1 MVANGYPPF
10 HSFHY
15 RAEGHAFSGH
25 LERPAKHLIE
35 AQASTCLPLTG
46 GQGRAHVE
54 GFAINQ
60 LVSFRKGYSHVSGS
74 KSTDGTHTSHS
85 TSVVEGL
92 NVLDV
97 VTADRVV
104 ARLTSEHAP
113 KEKEGH
119 IIALGSKFENF
130 RIAGCPVEV
139 EFDHELFLNHKTF
152 DTLSK
157 KLASPKKPGKRSDES
172 GGVILCT
179 FVKTLK
185 VDCPGVEVNGHVI
198 TVPHFGKIYVGE
210 VLVEPRF
217 KRLSML
223 HLQLGSPQEGLLNV
237 TEACINGT
245 HFP

>member
-1 MVANGYPPF
+1 MAAQEYPPF

-15 RAEGHAFSGH
+15 RAEGHAFSG
-25 LERPAKHLIE
+25 EFNRPSKHSIDAL
-35 AQASTCLPLTG
+35 ACTCLPLTG
-46 GQGRAHVE
+46 GQARANAQ
-54 GFAINQ
+54 GFEIPQ
-60 LVSFRKGYSHVSGS
+60 LVAIANAYSHVSGS
-74 KSTDGTHTSHS
+74 KSGDGVHTSHS
-85 TSVVEGL
+85 TAVVEKL

-104 ARLTSEHAP
+104 ARLTSEQGP
-113 KEKEGH
+113 KDKEGH
-119 IIALGSKFENF
+119 IIALGSKFENL
-130 RIAGCPVEV
+130 RISGCPVEV
-139 EFDHELFLNHKTF
+139 EFDHELFLKHKTF
-152 DTLSK
+152 DALSK
-157 KLASPKKPGKRSDES
+157 NLAGTKKSGKMPE

-179 FVKTLK
+179 LVKSLK
-185 VDCPGVEVNGHVI
+185 VNCPGVEVDGHVI

-210 VLVEPRF
+210 LLVEHRF